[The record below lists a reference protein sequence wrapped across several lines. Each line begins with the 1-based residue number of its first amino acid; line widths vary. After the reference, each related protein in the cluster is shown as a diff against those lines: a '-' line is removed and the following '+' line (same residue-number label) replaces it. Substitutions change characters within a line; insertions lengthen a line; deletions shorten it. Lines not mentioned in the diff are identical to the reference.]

1 MAAEFLAASHK
12 VFSFI
17 LGVWFNSLVRIGGFC
32 QCGICIAQ
40 NSEWKQKYKDA
51 SGFLIQHYASG
62 FLIQHWYFMI
72 QMNFR
77 LRTAIFT
84 LIILWICIFDVL
96 KASNLRD
103 FKS

>member
-1 MAAEFLAASHK
+1 VAAEFLAATHK

-51 SGFLIQHYASG
+51 SGFLIQH
-62 FLIQHWYFMI
+62 WYFMI

-84 LIILWICIFDVL
+84 LIISWICIFDAV

>member
-1 MAAEFLAASHK
+1 VAAEFLAATHK

-51 SGFLIQHYASG
+51 SGFLIQH
-62 FLIQHWYFMI
+62 WYFMI

-84 LIILWICIFDVL
+84 LIILWICIFDVF